1 MLEMGLG
8 SSRLGWEKKMGPIVS
23 SSGAVSL
30 FPLFRLAKEKQRP
43 KGRGGTPNGVLDRQP
58 SGQHNEAG
66 RGPRRPVSTI
76 DWRHSLLGLW
86 KKAVGIES
94 DREHSNAIA

>member
-1 MLEMGLG
+1 MRPVNGTDRASRTPSCFIMLATW
-8 SSRLGWEKKMGPIVS
+8 RPV
-23 SSGAVSL
+23 
-30 FPLFRLAKEKQRP
+30 LARTINSPSKNRP
-43 KGRGGTPNGVLDRQP
+43 P

-94 DREHSNAIA
+94 DREHGNAVAQYSRYLPYSSTC